1 MKKFFKKNH
10 IWLASW
16 MLLMPLAADAHL
28 SVKMEEAHLS
38 VKMEEAHLSAS
49 DASRFDASIP
59 RQKMTLQQ
67 CFQLAD
73 RQNLALQTGRKAIE
87 KAQVMQG
94 TAWDLDKT
102 EIAFSQNPASSGDTD
117 NGLTFSQSIEFPTVY
132 TARRNQLKAETQAEK
147 SRLNVT
153 SQQLRLEIANVYYAM
168 LYQTHRL
175 QILQQQDS
183 VIQRY
188 CDVAGKRY
196 KAGEARQLEF
206 LSADRMRNDNRL
218 EMTKVKNEAEN
229 LQTALM
235 ALLNT
240 TTPVVPAADNLVIS
254 QRSPMNAAFN
264 YQQTAD
270 AQYQKDLIT
279 ALDKEVKCAKTGYA
293 PSLSLALRSQLL
305 IDSWD
310 PYHINRQRFT
320 EGNFFGFE
328 VTVGVPLFYGATKA
342 KVKAAQKDREMAQ
355 MAMQQEQREKE
366 RDYQQGY
373 RRLQNASQRMEYY
386 SGENMAKA
394 KDIERL
400 STLEYENGEIS
411 YVEYASALQEAIDMR
426 LKQAEVVNE
435 YNEAVLALM
444 ALNNSL

>member
-1 MKKFFKKNH
+1 MKKFLDKNN
-10 IWLASW
+10 IVLAS
-16 MLLMPLAADAHL
+16 LLLLTHL
-28 SVKMEEAHLS
+28 S
-38 VKMEEAHLSAS
+38 SA
-49 DASRFDASIP
+49 AGVQGFDASIP
-59 RQKMTLQQ
+59 GEKITLQQ

-73 RQNLALQTGRKAIE
+73 RQNLVLQSGRKAVE
-87 KAQVMQG
+87 KAQVMLG

-132 TARRNQLKAETQAEK
+132 TARRGQLKAETQAEK

-175 QILQQQDS
+175 QILLQQDS

-188 CDVAGKRY
+188 CDVAAKRY

-270 AQYQKDLIT
+270 AQYQKDLIS
-279 ALDKEVKCAKTGYA
+279 ALDQEVKCAKTGYA

-342 KVKAAQKDREMAQ
+342 KVKAAQKDREVALL
-355 MAMQQEQREKE
+355 AMQQEQREKE
-366 RDYQQGY
+366 RDYKQGY
-373 RRLQNASQRMEYY
+373 NRLQNAIKRMEYY

>member
-1 MKKFFKKNH
+1 MKKFLDKNN
-10 IWLASW
+10 IVLASL
-16 MLLMPLAADAHL
+16 MLLLPLSA
-28 SVKMEEAHLS
+28 EAHLS
-38 VKMEEAHLSAS
+38 SAS
-49 DASRFDASIP
+49 GVQGFDASIP
-59 RQKMTLQQ
+59 GEKMTLQQ

-73 RQNLALQTGRKAIE
+73 RQNLALQSGRKAVE

-153 SQQLRLEIANVYYAM
+153 SQQLRLEIASAYYAM

-175 QILQQQDS
+175 QILLQQDS

-188 CDVAGKRY
+188 CDVAAKRY

-218 EMTKVKNEAEN
+218 EVTKVKNEAEN
-229 LQTALM
+229 LQMALM

-240 TTPVVPAADNLVIS
+240 TMPVVPAADNLVIS
-254 QRSPMNAAFN
+254 QSSPMNAAFN

-270 AQYQKDLIT
+270 AQYQKDLIS
-279 ALDKEVKCAKTGYA
+279 ALDQEVKCAKTGYA

-342 KVKAAQKDREMAQ
+342 KVKAAQKDREVAQ
-355 MAMQQEQREKE
+355 LAMLQEQREKE
-366 RDYQQGY
+366 RDYKQGY
-373 RRLQNASQRMEYY
+373 NRLQNAIKRMEYY

>member
-1 MKKFFKKNH
+1 MKKFLDKNN
-10 IWLASW
+10 IVLAS
-16 MLLMPLAADAHL
+16 LLLLTQL
-28 SVKMEEAHLS
+28 S
-38 VKMEEAHLSAS
+38 SAS
-49 DASRFDASIP
+49 GVQGFDASIP
-59 RQKMTLQQ
+59 GEKMTLQQ

-73 RQNLALQTGRKAIE
+73 RQNLALQSGRKAVE
-87 KAQVMQG
+87 KAQVMQA
-94 TAWDLDKT
+94 TAWNLDKT

-132 TARRNQLKAETQAEK
+132 TARRGQLKAETQAEK

-175 QILQQQDS
+175 QILLQQDS

-188 CDVAGKRY
+188 CDVAAKRY
-196 KAGEARQLEF
+196 RAGEARQLEF

-254 QRSPMNAAFN
+254 QSSPMNAVFN

-270 AQYQKDLIT
+270 AQYQKDLIS
-279 ALDKEVKCAKTGYA
+279 ALDQEVKCAKTGYA

-342 KVKAAQKDREMAQ
+342 KVKAAQKDREVAQ
-355 MAMQQEQREKE
+355 LAMQQEQREKE
-366 RDYQQGY
+366 RDYKQGY
-373 RRLQNASQRMEYY
+373 NRLQNAIKRMEYY

>member
-1 MKKFFKKNH
+1 
-10 IWLASW
+10 
-16 MLLMPLAADAHL
+16 MLLMPLAT
-28 SVKMEEAHLS
+28 
-38 VKMEEAHLSAS
+38 

-59 RQKMTLQQ
+59 GEKMTLQQ

-73 RQNLALQTGRKAIE
+73 RQNLALQSGRKAVE

-175 QILQQQDS
+175 QILLQQDS

-264 YQQTAD
+264 YLQTAD
-270 AQYQKDLIT
+270 AQYQKDLIS
-279 ALDKEVKCAKTGYA
+279 ALDQEVKCAKTGYA

-342 KVKAAQKDREMAQ
+342 KVKAAQKDREVALL
-355 MAMQQEQREKE
+355 AMQQEQREKE
-366 RDYQQGY
+366 RDYKQGY
-373 RRLQNASQRMEYY
+373 NRLQNAIKRMEYY

>member
-16 MLLMPLAADAHL
+16 MLLMPLATDAHL
-28 SVKMEEAHLS
+28 SVKMEDAY
-38 VKMEEAHLSAS
+38 LSAS
-49 DASRFDASIP
+49 DASCFDASIP
-59 RQKMTLQQ
+59 GEKMTLQQ
-67 CFQLAD
+67 CFELAD
-73 RQNLALQTGRKAIE
+73 RQNLALQSGRKAVE

-132 TARRNQLKAETQAEK
+132 TARRGQLKAETQAEK

-188 CDVAGKRY
+188 CAVAGKRY

-240 TTPVVPAADNLVIS
+240 TTPVVPAADNLVILQS
-254 QRSPMNAAFN
+254 SPMNAAFN

-328 VTVGVPLFYGATKA
+328 VTVGVPIFFGATKA

-386 SGENMAKA
+386 SGENLVKA

-426 LKQAEVVNE
+426 LKQAEVINE

>member
-1 MKKFFKKNH
+1 MKKFLDKNN
-10 IWLASW
+10 IVLAS
-16 MLLMPLAADAHL
+16 LLLLTHL
-28 SVKMEEAHLS
+28 S
-38 VKMEEAHLSAS
+38 SA
-49 DASRFDASIP
+49 AGVQGFDASIP
-59 RQKMTLQQ
+59 GEKMTLQQ

-73 RQNLALQTGRKAIE
+73 RQNLALQSGRKAVE

-175 QILQQQDS
+175 QILLQQDS

-270 AQYQKDLIT
+270 AQYQKDLIS
-279 ALDKEVKCAKTGYA
+279 ALDQEVKCAKTGYA

-342 KVKAAQKDREMAQ
+342 KVKAAQKDREVALL
-355 MAMQQEQREKE
+355 AMQQEQREKE
-366 RDYQQGY
+366 RDYKQGY
-373 RRLQNASQRMEYY
+373 NRLQNAIKRMEYY
-386 SGENMAKA
+386 SGENLVKA

>member
-1 MKKFFKKNH
+1 MKKFLDKNN
-10 IWLASW
+10 IVLASL
-16 MLLMPLAADAHL
+16 MLLLPLSA
-28 SVKMEEAHLS
+28 EAHLS
-38 VKMEEAHLSAS
+38 SAS
-49 DASRFDASIP
+49 GVQGFDASIP
-59 RQKMTLQQ
+59 GEKMTLQQ

-73 RQNLALQTGRKAIE
+73 RQNLALQSGRKAVE

-175 QILQQQDS
+175 QILLQQDS

-254 QRSPMNAAFN
+254 QSSPMNAAFN

-270 AQYQKDLIT
+270 AQYQKDLIS
-279 ALDKEVKCAKTGYA
+279 ALDQEVKCAKTGYA

-342 KVKAAQKDREMAQ
+342 KVKAAQKDREVALL
-355 MAMQQEQREKE
+355 AMQQEQREKE
-366 RDYQQGY
+366 RDYKQGY
-373 RRLQNASQRMEYY
+373 NRLQNAIKRMEYY

-426 LKQAEVVNE
+426 LKLAEVVNE

>member
-1 MKKFFKKNH
+1 MKKFLDKNN
-10 IWLASW
+10 IVLAS
-16 MLLMPLAADAHL
+16 LLLLTHL
-28 SVKMEEAHLS
+28 STAAGVQG
-38 VKMEEAHLSAS
+38 
-49 DASRFDASIP
+49 FDASIP
-59 RQKMTLQQ
+59 GEKMTLQQ

-73 RQNLALQTGRKAIE
+73 RQNLALLSGRKAVE
-87 KAQVMQG
+87 KAQVMQR

-132 TARRNQLKAETQAEK
+132 TARRGQLKAETQAEK

-153 SQQLRLEIANVYYAM
+153 SQQLRFEIANVYYAM

-175 QILQQQDS
+175 QILLQQDS

-188 CDVAGKRY
+188 CDVAAKRY
-196 KAGEARQLEF
+196 RAGEARQLEF

-254 QRSPMNAAFN
+254 QSSPVNAAFN

-270 AQYQKDLIT
+270 AQYQKDLIS
-279 ALDKEVKCAKTGYA
+279 ALDQEVKCAKTGYA

-342 KVKAAQKDREMAQ
+342 KVKAAQKDREVAQ
-355 MAMQQEQREKE
+355 LAMQQEQREKE
-366 RDYQQGY
+366 RDYKQGY
-373 RRLQNASQRMEYY
+373 NRLQNAIKRMEYY

>member
-1 MKKFFKKNH
+1 MKKFLDKNN
-10 IWLASW
+10 IVLAS
-16 MLLMPLAADAHL
+16 LLLLTHL
-28 SVKMEEAHLS
+28 S
-38 VKMEEAHLSAS
+38 SA
-49 DASRFDASIP
+49 AGVQGFDASIP
-59 RQKMTLQQ
+59 GEKMTLQQ
-67 CFQLAD
+67 CFELAD
-73 RQNLALQTGRKAIE
+73 KQNLALQTGRKAIE
-87 KAQVMQG
+87 KAQVMQA

-132 TARRNQLKAETQAEK
+132 TARRGQLKAETQAEK

-270 AQYQKDLIT
+270 AQYQKDLIS
-279 ALDKEVKCAKTGYA
+279 ALDQEVKCAKTGYA

-342 KVKAAQKDREMAQ
+342 KVKAAQKDREVALL
-355 MAMQQEQREKE
+355 AMQQEQREKE
-366 RDYQQGY
+366 RDYKQGY
-373 RRLQNASQRMEYY
+373 NRLQNAIKRMEYY

-411 YVEYASALQEAIDMR
+411 YVEYTSALQEAIDMR

>member
-1 MKKFFKKNH
+1 MKKFLDKNN
-10 IWLASW
+10 IVLAS
-16 MLLMPLAADAHL
+16 LLLLLPLSA
-28 SVKMEEAHLS
+28 EAHLS
-38 VKMEEAHLSAS
+38 SAS
-49 DASRFDASIP
+49 GVQGFDASIP
-59 RQKMTLQQ
+59 GEKMTLQQ

-73 RQNLALQTGRKAIE
+73 RQNLALQSGRKAVE

-94 TAWDLDKT
+94 TAWNLDKT

-175 QILQQQDS
+175 QILLQQDS

-270 AQYQKDLIT
+270 AQYQKDLIS
-279 ALDKEVKCAKTGYA
+279 ALDQEVKCAKTGYA

-342 KVKAAQKDREMAQ
+342 KVKAAQKDREVALL
-355 MAMQQEQREKE
+355 AMQQEQREKE
-366 RDYQQGY
+366 RDYKQGY
-373 RRLQNASQRMEYY
+373 NRLQNAIKRMEYY

>member
-1 MKKFFKKNH
+1 
-10 IWLASW
+10 
-16 MLLMPLAADAHL
+16 MLLLPLSA
-28 SVKMEEAHLS
+28 EAHLS
-38 VKMEEAHLSAS
+38 SAS
-49 DASRFDASIP
+49 GVQGFDASIP
-59 RQKMTLQQ
+59 GEKMTLQQ

-73 RQNLALQTGRKAIE
+73 RQNLALQSGRKAVE

-132 TARRNQLKAETQAEK
+132 TARRGQLKAETQAEK

-175 QILQQQDS
+175 QILLQQDS

-240 TTPVVPAADNLVIS
+240 TTPVVPAADNLVIPQS
-254 QRSPMNAAFN
+254 SPVNAAYN

-270 AQYQKDLIT
+270 AQYQKDLIS

-342 KVKAAQKDREMAQ
+342 KVKAAQKDREVAQ
-355 MAMQQEQREKE
+355 LAMQQEQREKE
-366 RDYQQGY
+366 RDYKQGY
-373 RRLQNASQRMEYY
+373 NRLQNAIKRMEYY

>member
-1 MKKFFKKNH
+1 MKKFLDKNN
-10 IWLASW
+10 IVLASL
-16 MLLMPLAADAHL
+16 MLLLPL
-28 SVKMEEAHLS
+28 SSEAHLS
-38 VKMEEAHLSAS
+38 SAS
-49 DASRFDASIP
+49 GVQGFDASIP
-59 RQKMTLQQ
+59 GEKMTLQQ

-73 RQNLALQTGRKAIE
+73 RQNLALQSGRKAVE

-175 QILQQQDS
+175 QILLQQDS

-188 CDVAGKRY
+188 CDVAAKRY

-240 TTPVVPAADNLVIS
+240 TTPVVPAADNLVIPQS
-254 QRSPMNAAFN
+254 SPMNAAFN

-270 AQYQKDLIT
+270 AQYQKDLIS
-279 ALDKEVKCAKTGYA
+279 ALDQEVKCAKTGYA

-342 KVKAAQKDREMAQ
+342 KVKAAQKDREVAQ
-355 MAMQQEQREKE
+355 LAMLQEQREKE
-366 RDYQQGY
+366 RDYKQGY
-373 RRLQNASQRMEYY
+373 NRLQNAIKRMEYY

>member
-1 MKKFFKKNH
+1 
-10 IWLASW
+10 
-16 MLLMPLAADAHL
+16 MLLLPLLA
-28 SVKMEEAHLS
+28 EAHLS
-38 VKMEEAHLSAS
+38 SA
-49 DASRFDASIP
+49 AGVQGFDASIP
-59 RQKMTLQQ
+59 GEKMTLQQ

-73 RQNLALQTGRKAIE
+73 RQNLALQSGRKAVE

-132 TARRNQLKAETQAEK
+132 SARRGQLKAETQAEK

-175 QILQQQDS
+175 QILLQQDS

-188 CDVAGKRY
+188 CDVAAKRY

-270 AQYQKDLIT
+270 AQYQKDLIS
-279 ALDKEVKCAKTGYA
+279 ALDQEVKCAKTGYA

-342 KVKAAQKDREMAQ
+342 KVKAAQKDREVALL
-355 MAMQQEQREKE
+355 AMQQEQREKE
-366 RDYQQGY
+366 RDYKQGY
-373 RRLQNASQRMEYY
+373 NRLQNAIKRMEYY

>member
-1 MKKFFKKNH
+1 MKKFLDKNN
-10 IWLASW
+10 IVLASL
-16 MLLMPLAADAHL
+16 MLLLPLSA
-28 SVKMEEAHLS
+28 EAHLS
-38 VKMEEAHLSAS
+38 SA
-49 DASRFDASIP
+49 AGVQGFDASIP
-59 RQKMTLQQ
+59 GEKMTLLQ

-73 RQNLALQTGRKAIE
+73 RQNLALQSGRKAVE

-132 TARRNQLKAETQAEK
+132 TARRGQLKAETQAEK

-175 QILQQQDS
+175 QILLQQDS

-229 LQTALM
+229 LQMALM

-240 TTPVVPAADNLVIS
+240 TMPVVPAADNLVIS
-254 QRSPMNAAFN
+254 QSSPMNAVFN

-270 AQYQKDLIT
+270 AQYQKDLIS

-342 KVKAAQKDREMAQ
+342 KVKAAQKDREVALL
-355 MAMQQEQREKE
+355 AMQQEQREKE
-366 RDYQQGY
+366 RDYKQGY
-373 RRLQNASQRMEYY
+373 NRLQNAIKRMEYY

-426 LKQAEVVNE
+426 LKLAEVVNE

>member
-1 MKKFFKKNH
+1 MKKFLDKNN
-10 IWLASW
+10 IVLASL
-16 MLLMPLAADAHL
+16 MLLLPLSA
-28 SVKMEEAHLS
+28 EAHLS
-38 VKMEEAHLSAS
+38 SAS
-49 DASRFDASIP
+49 GVQGFDAGIP
-59 RQKMTLQQ
+59 GEKMTLQQ

-73 RQNLALQTGRKAIE
+73 RQNLALQSGRKAVE

-175 QILQQQDS
+175 QILLQQDS

-188 CDVAGKRY
+188 CDVAAKRY

-240 TTPVVPAADNLVIS
+240 TSPVVPAADNLVIS

-270 AQYQKDLIT
+270 AQYQKDLIS
-279 ALDKEVKCAKTGYA
+279 ALDQEVKCAKTGYA

-342 KVKAAQKDREMAQ
+342 KVKAAQKDREVALL
-355 MAMQQEQREKE
+355 AMQQEQREKE
-366 RDYQQGY
+366 RDYKQGY
-373 RRLQNASQRMEYY
+373 NRLQNAIKRMEYY
-386 SGENMAKA
+386 SGENMEKA

-411 YVEYASALQEAIDMR
+411 YVEYTSALQEAIDMR
-426 LKQAEVVNE
+426 LKQAEVINE

>member
-1 MKKFFKKNH
+1 MKKFLDKNN
-10 IWLASW
+10 IVLAS
-16 MLLMPLAADAHL
+16 LLLLTHL
-28 SVKMEEAHLS
+28 S
-38 VKMEEAHLSAS
+38 SA
-49 DASRFDASIP
+49 AGVQGFDASIP
-59 RQKMTLQQ
+59 GEKMTLQQ

-73 RQNLALQTGRKAIE
+73 RQNLALQSGRKAVE

-94 TAWDLDKT
+94 TVWDLDKT

-132 TARRNQLKAETQAEK
+132 TARRGQLKAETQAEK

-175 QILQQQDS
+175 QILLQQDS

-254 QRSPMNAAFN
+254 QRSPVNAAFN

-293 PSLSLALRSQLL
+293 PSLTLALRSQLL

-342 KVKAAQKDREMAQ
+342 KVKAAQKDREVALL
-355 MAMQQEQREKE
+355 AMQQKQREKE
-366 RDYQQGY
+366 RDYKQGY
-373 RRLQNASQRMEYY
+373 NRLQNAIKRMEYY

>member
-1 MKKFFKKNH
+1 MKKFLDKNN
-10 IWLASW
+10 IVLAS
-16 MLLMPLAADAHL
+16 LLLLTHL
-28 SVKMEEAHLS
+28 S
-38 VKMEEAHLSAS
+38 SA
-49 DASRFDASIP
+49 AGVQGFDASIP
-59 RQKMTLQQ
+59 GKKMTLQQ

-73 RQNLALQTGRKAIE
+73 RQNLALQSGRKAVE

-175 QILQQQDS
+175 QILLQQDS

-254 QRSPMNAAFN
+254 QSSPMNAAFN

-270 AQYQKDLIT
+270 AQYQKDLIS
-279 ALDKEVKCAKTGYA
+279 ALDQEVKCAKTGYA

-328 VTVGVPLFYGATKA
+328 VTVGVPIFFGATKA

-386 SGENMAKA
+386 SGENLVKA

>member
-1 MKKFFKKNH
+1 MKKFLDKNN
-10 IWLASW
+10 IVLASL
-16 MLLMPLAADAHL
+16 MLLLPLSA
-28 SVKMEEAHLS
+28 EAHLS
-38 VKMEEAHLSAS
+38 SAS
-49 DASRFDASIP
+49 GVQGFDASIP
-59 RQKMTLQQ
+59 GEKMTLQQ

-73 RQNLALQTGRKAIE
+73 RQNLVLQSGRKAVE

-153 SQQLRLEIANVYYAM
+153 SQQLRLEIASAYYAM

-175 QILQQQDS
+175 QILLQQDS

-188 CDVAGKRY
+188 CDVAEKRY

-254 QRSPMNAAFN
+254 QSSPMNAVFN

-270 AQYQKDLIT
+270 AQYQKDLIS

-342 KVKAAQKDREMAQ
+342 KVKAAQKDREVAQ
-355 MAMQQEQREKE
+355 LAMQQEQREKE
-366 RDYQQGY
+366 RDYKQGY
-373 RRLQNASQRMEYY
+373 NRLQNAIKRMEYY

>member
-1 MKKFFKKNH
+1 MKKFLDKNN
-10 IWLASW
+10 IVLASL
-16 MLLMPLAADAHL
+16 MLLLPLSA
-28 SVKMEEAHLS
+28 EAHLS
-38 VKMEEAHLSAS
+38 SAS
-49 DASRFDASIP
+49 GVQGFDASIP
-59 RQKMTLQQ
+59 GEKMTLQQ

-73 RQNLALQTGRKAIE
+73 RQNLALQSGRKAVE

-132 TARRNQLKAETQAEK
+132 TARRGQLKAETQAEK

-175 QILQQQDS
+175 QILLQQDS

-240 TTPVVPAADNLVIS
+240 TTPVVPAADNLVIPQS
-254 QRSPMNAAFN
+254 SPVNAAFN

-270 AQYQKDLIT
+270 AQYQKDLIS

-342 KVKAAQKDREMAQ
+342 KVKAAQKDREVALL
-355 MAMQQEQREKE
+355 AMQQEQREKE
-366 RDYQQGY
+366 RDYKQGY
-373 RRLQNASQRMEYY
+373 NRLQNAIKRMEYY

>member
-1 MKKFFKKNH
+1 MKKFLDKNN
-10 IWLASW
+10 IVLASL
-16 MLLMPLAADAHL
+16 MLLLPLSA
-28 SVKMEEAHLS
+28 EAHLS
-38 VKMEEAHLSAS
+38 SAS
-49 DASRFDASIP
+49 GVQGFDASIP
-59 RQKMTLQQ
+59 GEKMTLQQ

-73 RQNLALQTGRKAIE
+73 RQNLALQSGRKAVE

-132 TARRNQLKAETQAEK
+132 TARRGQLKAETQAEK

-175 QILQQQDS
+175 QILLQQDS

-188 CDVAGKRY
+188 CDVAAKRY

-240 TTPVVPAADNLVIS
+240 TTPVVPAADNHVIS
-254 QRSPMNAAFN
+254 QSSPMNAVFN
-264 YQQTAD
+264 YLQTAD
-270 AQYQKDLIT
+270 AQYQKDLIS
-279 ALDKEVKCAKTGYA
+279 ALDQEVKCAKTGYA

-342 KVKAAQKDREMAQ
+342 KVKAAQKDREVALL
-355 MAMQQEQREKE
+355 AMQQEQREKE
-366 RDYQQGY
+366 RDYKQGY
-373 RRLQNASQRMEYY
+373 NRLQNAIKRMEYY

>member
-1 MKKFFKKNH
+1 MKKFLDKNN
-10 IWLASW
+10 IVLASL
-16 MLLMPLAADAHL
+16 MLLLPLSA
-28 SVKMEEAHLS
+28 EAHLS
-38 VKMEEAHLSAS
+38 SAS
-49 DASRFDASIP
+49 GVQGFDASIP
-59 RQKMTLQQ
+59 GEKMTLQQ

-73 RQNLALQTGRKAIE
+73 RQNLALQSGRKAVE
-87 KAQVMQG
+87 KTQVMQR

-132 TARRNQLKAETQAEK
+132 TARRGQLKAETQAEK

-175 QILQQQDS
+175 QILLQQDS

-254 QRSPMNAAFN
+254 QSSPMNAAFN

-270 AQYQKDLIT
+270 AQYQKDLIS
-279 ALDKEVKCAKTGYA
+279 ALDQEVKCAKTGYA

-342 KVKAAQKDREMAQ
+342 KVKAAQKDREVALL
-355 MAMQQEQREKE
+355 AMQQEQREKE
-366 RDYQQGY
+366 RDYKQGY
-373 RRLQNASQRMEYY
+373 NRLQNAIKRMEYY

-400 STLEYENGEIS
+400 STLEYKNGEIS
-411 YVEYASALQEAIDMR
+411 YVEYTSALQEAIDMR
-426 LKQAEVVNE
+426 LKQAEVINE

>member
-1 MKKFFKKNH
+1 MKKFLDKNN
-10 IWLASW
+10 IVLAS
-16 MLLMPLAADAHL
+16 LLLLTHL
-28 SVKMEEAHLS
+28 S
-38 VKMEEAHLSAS
+38 SA
-49 DASRFDASIP
+49 AGVQGFDASIP
-59 RQKMTLQQ
+59 GEKMTLQQ

-73 RQNLALQTGRKAIE
+73 RQNLALQSGRKAVE

-132 TARRNQLKAETQAEK
+132 TARRGQLKAETQAEK

-175 QILQQQDS
+175 QILLQQDS

-188 CDVAGKRY
+188 CDVAAKRY

-240 TTPVVPAADNLVIS
+240 TSPVVPAADNLVIS

-270 AQYQKDLIT
+270 AQYQKDLIS

-342 KVKAAQKDREMAQ
+342 KVKAAQKDREVALL
-355 MAMQQEQREKE
+355 AMQQEQREKE
-366 RDYQQGY
+366 RDYKQGY
-373 RRLQNASQRMEYY
+373 NRLQNAIKRMEYY
-386 SGENMAKA
+386 NGENMAKA

>member
-16 MLLMPLAADAHL
+16 MLLMPLATDAHL
-28 SVKMEEAHLS
+28 SVK
-38 VKMEEAHLSAS
+38 KEEAHLSAS
-49 DASRFDASIP
+49 DASRFDASITG
-59 RQKMTLQQ
+59 QKMTLQQ

-73 RQNLALQTGRKAIE
+73 RQNLALLSGRKAVE

-132 TARRNQLKAETQAEK
+132 TARRGQLKAETQAEK

-168 LYQTHRL
+168 LYQTRRL
-175 QILQQQDS
+175 QILLQQDS

-240 TTPVVPAADNLVIS
+240 TSPVVPAADNLVIS

-270 AQYQKDLIT
+270 AQYQKDLIS

-342 KVKAAQKDREMAQ
+342 KVKAAQKDREVALL
-355 MAMQQEQREKE
+355 AMQQEQREKE
-366 RDYQQGY
+366 RDYKQGY
-373 RRLQNASQRMEYY
+373 NRLQNAIKRMEYY
-386 SGENMAKA
+386 NGENMAKA

>member
-1 MKKFFKKNH
+1 
-10 IWLASW
+10 
-16 MLLMPLAADAHL
+16 MLLLPLSA
-28 SVKMEEAHLS
+28 EAHLS
-38 VKMEEAHLSAS
+38 SAS
-49 DASRFDASIP
+49 GVQGFDAGIP
-59 RQKMTLQQ
+59 GEKMTLQQ

-73 RQNLALQTGRKAIE
+73 RQNLALQSGRKAVE

-132 TARRNQLKAETQAEK
+132 TARRGQLKAETQAEK

-168 LYQTHRL
+168 LYQTRRL
-175 QILQQQDS
+175 QILLQQDS

-270 AQYQKDLIT
+270 AQYQKDLIS

-328 VTVGVPLFYGATKA
+328 VTVGIPLFYGATKA
-342 KVKAAQKDREMAQ
+342 KVKAAQKDREVALL
-355 MAMQQEQREKE
+355 AMQQEQREKE
-366 RDYQQGY
+366 RDYKQGY
-373 RRLQNASQRMEYY
+373 NRLQNAIKRMEYY
-386 SGENMAKA
+386 NGENMAKA

-426 LKQAEVVNE
+426 LKQAEVINE

>member
-1 MKKFFKKNH
+1 MKKFLDKNN
-10 IWLASW
+10 IVLASL
-16 MLLMPLAADAHL
+16 MLLLPLSA
-28 SVKMEEAHLS
+28 EAHLS
-38 VKMEEAHLSAS
+38 SA
-49 DASRFDASIP
+49 AGVQGFDASIP
-59 RQKMTLQQ
+59 GEKMTLQQ

-73 RQNLALQTGRKAIE
+73 RQNLALQSGRKAVE

-132 TARRNQLKAETQAEK
+132 TARRGQLKAETQAEK

-153 SQQLRLEIANVYYAM
+153 SQQLRFEIANVYYAM

-175 QILQQQDS
+175 QILLQQDS

-188 CDVAGKRY
+188 CDVAAKRY
-196 KAGEARQLEF
+196 RAGEARQLEF

-254 QRSPMNAAFN
+254 QSSPVNAAFN

-270 AQYQKDLIT
+270 AQYQKDLIS

-342 KVKAAQKDREMAQ
+342 KVKAAQKDREVAQ
-355 MAMQQEQREKE
+355 LAMQQEQREKE
-366 RDYQQGY
+366 RDYKQGY
-373 RRLQNASQRMEYY
+373 NRLQNAIKRMEYY

>member
-16 MLLMPLAADAHL
+16 MLLMPLATDAHL
-28 SVKMEEAHLS
+28 SVK
-38 VKMEEAHLSAS
+38 KEEAHLSAS
-49 DASRFDASIP
+49 DASRFDASITG
-59 RQKMTLQQ
+59 QKMTLQQ

-73 RQNLALQTGRKAIE
+73 RQNLALQSGRKAVE

-132 TARRNQLKAETQAEK
+132 TARRGQLKAETQAEK

-168 LYQTHRL
+168 LYQTRRL
-175 QILQQQDS
+175 QILLQQDS

-240 TTPVVPAADNLVIS
+240 TTPVVPAADNLVIP

-270 AQYQKDLIT
+270 AQYQKDLIS

-328 VTVGVPLFYGATKA
+328 VTVGIPLFYGATKA
-342 KVKAAQKDREMAQ
+342 KVKAAQKDCEVALL
-355 MAMQQEQREKE
+355 AMQQEQREKE
-366 RDYQQGY
+366 RDYKQGY
-373 RRLQNASQRMEYY
+373 NRLQNAIKRMEYY

>member
-1 MKKFFKKNH
+1 
-10 IWLASW
+10 
-16 MLLMPLAADAHL
+16 MLLLPLSA
-28 SVKMEEAHLS
+28 EAHLS
-38 VKMEEAHLSAS
+38 SAS
-49 DASRFDASIP
+49 GVQGFEASIP
-59 RQKMTLQQ
+59 GEKMTLQQ

-73 RQNLALQTGRKAIE
+73 RQNLALQSGRKAVE
-87 KAQVMQG
+87 KAQVMQR

-188 CDVAGKRY
+188 CDVAAKRY

-270 AQYQKDLIT
+270 AQYQKDLIS
-279 ALDKEVKCAKTGYA
+279 ALDQEVKCAKTGYA

-342 KVKAAQKDREMAQ
+342 KVKAAQKDREVALL
-355 MAMQQEQREKE
+355 AMQQEQREKE
-366 RDYQQGY
+366 RDYKQGY
-373 RRLQNASQRMEYY
+373 NRLQNAIKRMEYY

>member
-1 MKKFFKKNH
+1 
-10 IWLASW
+10 
-16 MLLMPLAADAHL
+16 MLLLPLSA
-28 SVKMEEAHLS
+28 EAHLS
-38 VKMEEAHLSAS
+38 SAS
-49 DASRFDASIP
+49 GVQGFDASIP
-59 RQKMTLQQ
+59 GEKMTLQQ

-73 RQNLALQTGRKAIE
+73 RQNLALQSGRKAVE
-87 KAQVMQG
+87 KAQVMQR

-132 TARRNQLKAETQAEK
+132 TARRGQLKAETQAEK

-254 QRSPMNAAFN
+254 QRSPVNAAFN

-270 AQYQKDLIT
+270 AQYQKDLIS
-279 ALDKEVKCAKTGYA
+279 ALDQEVKCAKTGYA

-342 KVKAAQKDREMAQ
+342 KVKAAQKDREVALL
-355 MAMQQEQREKE
+355 AMQQEQREKE
-366 RDYQQGY
+366 RDYKQGY
-373 RRLQNASQRMEYY
+373 NRLQNAIKRMEYY

-411 YVEYASALQEAIDMR
+411 YVEYTSALQEAIDMR

>member
-1 MKKFFKKNH
+1 MKKFLDKNN
-10 IWLASW
+10 IVLASL
-16 MLLMPLAADAHL
+16 MLLLPLSA
-28 SVKMEEAHLS
+28 EAHLS
-38 VKMEEAHLSAS
+38 SALGVQG
-49 DASRFDASIP
+49 FDASIP
-59 RQKMTLQQ
+59 GEKMTLQQ

-73 RQNLALQTGRKAIE
+73 RQNLALQSGRKAVE

-175 QILQQQDS
+175 QILLQQDS

-196 KAGEARQLEF
+196 RAGEARQLEF

-254 QRSPMNAAFN
+254 QSSPMNAAFN

-270 AQYQKDLIT
+270 AQYQKDLIS
-279 ALDKEVKCAKTGYA
+279 ALDQEVKCAKTGYA

-342 KVKAAQKDREMAQ
+342 KVKAAQKDREVALL
-355 MAMQQEQREKE
+355 AMQQEQREKE
-366 RDYQQGY
+366 RDYKQGY
-373 RRLQNASQRMEYY
+373 NRLQNAIKRMEYY
-386 SGENMAKA
+386 SGENMEKA

>member
-1 MKKFFKKNH
+1 MKKFLDKNN
-10 IWLASW
+10 IVLAS
-16 MLLMPLAADAHL
+16 LLLLTHL
-28 SVKMEEAHLS
+28 S
-38 VKMEEAHLSAS
+38 SA
-49 DASRFDASIP
+49 AGVQGFDASIP
-59 RQKMTLQQ
+59 GEKMTLQQ
-67 CFQLAD
+67 CFELAD
-73 RQNLALQTGRKAIE
+73 KQNLALQTGRKAIE
-87 KAQVMQG
+87 KAQVMQA

-132 TARRNQLKAETQAEK
+132 TARRGQLKAETQAEK

-240 TTPVVPAADNLVIS
+240 TMPVVPAADNLVIS

-270 AQYQKDLIT
+270 AQYQKDLIS
-279 ALDKEVKCAKTGYA
+279 ALDQEVKCAKTGYA

-342 KVKAAQKDREMAQ
+342 KVKAAQKDREVALL
-355 MAMQQEQREKE
+355 AMQQEQREKE
-366 RDYQQGY
+366 RDYKQGY
-373 RRLQNASQRMEYY
+373 NRLQNAIKRMEYY

>member
-1 MKKFFKKNH
+1 MKKFLDKNN
-10 IWLASW
+10 IVLAS
-16 MLLMPLAADAHL
+16 LLLLLPLSA
-28 SVKMEEAHLS
+28 EAHLS
-38 VKMEEAHLSAS
+38 SAS
-49 DASRFDASIP
+49 GVQGFDASIP
-59 RQKMTLQQ
+59 GEKMTLQQ

-73 RQNLALQTGRKAIE
+73 RQNLALQSGRKAVE

-175 QILQQQDS
+175 QILLQQDS

-270 AQYQKDLIT
+270 AQYQKDLIS
-279 ALDKEVKCAKTGYA
+279 ALDQEVKCAKTGYA

-342 KVKAAQKDREMAQ
+342 KVKAAQKDREVALL
-355 MAMQQEQREKE
+355 AMQQEQREKE
-366 RDYQQGY
+366 RDYKQGY
-373 RRLQNASQRMEYY
+373 NRLQNAIKRMEYY

-426 LKQAEVVNE
+426 LKQAEVINE

>member
-1 MKKFFKKNH
+1 MKKFLDKNN
-10 IWLASW
+10 IVLASL
-16 MLLMPLAADAHL
+16 MLLLPLSA
-28 SVKMEEAHLS
+28 EAHLS
-38 VKMEEAHLSAS
+38 SAS
-49 DASRFDASIP
+49 GVQGFDASIP
-59 RQKMTLQQ
+59 GEKMTLQQ

-73 RQNLALQTGRKAIE
+73 RQNLALLSGRKAVE

-132 TARRNQLKAETQAEK
+132 TARRGQLKAETQAEK

-153 SQQLRLEIANVYYAM
+153 SQQLRFEIANVYYAM

-175 QILQQQDS
+175 QILLQQDS

-188 CDVAGKRY
+188 CDVAAKRY
-196 KAGEARQLEF
+196 RAGEARQLEF

-254 QRSPMNAAFN
+254 QSSPMNAAFN

-270 AQYQKDLIT
+270 AQYQKDLIS
-279 ALDKEVKCAKTGYA
+279 ALDQEVKCAKTGYA

-342 KVKAAQKDREMAQ
+342 KVKAAQKDREVAQ
-355 MAMQQEQREKE
+355 LAMQQEQREKE
-366 RDYQQGY
+366 RDYKQGY
-373 RRLQNASQRMEYY
+373 NRLQNAIKRMEYY

-426 LKQAEVVNE
+426 LKQVEVVNE

>member
-1 MKKFFKKNH
+1 MKKFLDKNN
-10 IWLASW
+10 IVLAFL
-16 MLLMPLAADAHL
+16 MLLLPLSA
-28 SVKMEEAHLS
+28 EAHLS
-38 VKMEEAHLSAS
+38 SAS
-49 DASRFDASIP
+49 GVQGFDASIP
-59 RQKMTLQQ
+59 GEKMTLQQ

-73 RQNLALQTGRKAIE
+73 RQNLALQSGRKAVE

-132 TARRNQLKAETQAEK
+132 TARRGQLKAETQAEK

-175 QILQQQDS
+175 QILLQQDS

-240 TTPVVPAADNLVIS
+240 TTPVVPAADNLVIP
-254 QRSPMNAAFN
+254 QRSPVNAAFN

-270 AQYQKDLIT
+270 AQYQKDLIS
-279 ALDKEVKCAKTGYA
+279 ALDQEVKCAKTGYA

-342 KVKAAQKDREMAQ
+342 KVKAAQKDREVAQ
-355 MAMQQEQREKE
+355 LAMQQEQREKE
-366 RDYQQGY
+366 RDYKQGY
-373 RRLQNASQRMEYY
+373 NRLQNAIKRMEYY

>member
-1 MKKFFKKNH
+1 MKKFLDKNT
-10 IWLASW
+10 IVLASL
-16 MLLMPLAADAHL
+16 MLLLPLSA
-28 SVKMEEAHLS
+28 EAHLS
-38 VKMEEAHLSAS
+38 SAS
-49 DASRFDASIP
+49 GVQGFDASIP
-59 RQKMTLQQ
+59 GEKMTLQQ

-73 RQNLALQTGRKAIE
+73 RQNLALQSGRKAVE

-153 SQQLRLEIANVYYAM
+153 SQQLRLEIASAYYAM

-175 QILQQQDS
+175 QILLQQDS

-196 KAGEARQLEF
+196 RAGEARQLEF

-254 QRSPMNAAFN
+254 QSSPMNAVFN

-270 AQYQKDLIT
+270 AQYQKDLIS
-279 ALDKEVKCAKTGYA
+279 ALDQEVKCAKTGYA

-342 KVKAAQKDREMAQ
+342 KVKAAQKDREVAQ
-355 MAMQQEQREKE
+355 LAMLQEQREKE
-366 RDYQQGY
+366 RDYKQGY
-373 RRLQNASQRMEYY
+373 NRLQNAIKRMEYY

>member
-1 MKKFFKKNH
+1 MKKLFNKNY
-10 IWLASW
+10 IVMASL
-16 MLLMPLAADAHL
+16 MVLMPLSA
-28 SVKMEEAHLS
+28 EAHLPS
-38 VKMEEAHLSAS
+38 SA
-49 DASRFDASIP
+49 DAQHFDAAISG
-59 RQKMTLQQ
+59 QKMTLQQ
-67 CFQLAD
+67 CFELAGK
-73 RQNLALQTGRKAIE
+73 QNIALQTGRKAIE
-87 KAQVMQG
+87 RAQVMQG

-132 TARRNQLKAETQAEK
+132 AARRGQLKAETQAEK

-175 QILQQQDS
+175 QILLQQDS

-196 KAGEARQLEF
+196 RAGEARQLEF

-254 QRSPMNAAFN
+254 QSSPMNAVFN

-270 AQYQKDLIT
+270 AQYQKDLIS
-279 ALDKEVKCAKTGYA
+279 ALDQEVKCAKTGYA

-342 KVKAAQKDREMAQ
+342 KVKAAQKDREVAQ
-355 MAMQQEQREKE
+355 LAMQQEQREKE
-366 RDYQQGY
+366 RDYKQGY
-373 RRLQNASQRMEYY
+373 NRLQNAIKRMEYY
-386 SGENMAKA
+386 SGENITKA

>member
-1 MKKFFKKNH
+1 MKKFLDKNN
-10 IWLASW
+10 IVLASL
-16 MLLMPLAADAHL
+16 MLLLPLSA
-28 SVKMEEAHLS
+28 EAHLS
-38 VKMEEAHLSAS
+38 SA
-49 DASRFDASIP
+49 AGVQGFDASIP
-59 RQKMTLQQ
+59 GEKMTLQQ

-73 RQNLALQTGRKAIE
+73 RQNIALQSGRKAVE
-87 KAQVMQG
+87 KAQVMQR

-132 TARRNQLKAETQAEK
+132 TARRGQLKAETQAEK

-153 SQQLRLEIANVYYAM
+153 SQQLRFEIANVYYAM

-175 QILQQQDS
+175 QILLQQDS

-229 LQTALM
+229 LQMALM

-270 AQYQKDLIT
+270 AQYQKDLIS
-279 ALDKEVKCAKTGYA
+279 ALDQEVKCAKTGYA

-342 KVKAAQKDREMAQ
+342 KVKAAQKDREVAQ
-355 MAMQQEQREKE
+355 LAMQQEQREKE
-366 RDYQQGY
+366 RDYKQGY
-373 RRLQNASQRMEYY
+373 NRLQNAIKRMEYY

>member
-1 MKKFFKKNH
+1 
-10 IWLASW
+10 
-16 MLLMPLAADAHL
+16 MLLLPLSA
-28 SVKMEEAHLS
+28 EAHLS
-38 VKMEEAHLSAS
+38 SAS
-49 DASRFDASIP
+49 GVQGFDASIP
-59 RQKMTLQQ
+59 GEKMTLQQ

-73 RQNLALQTGRKAIE
+73 RQNLALQSGRKAVE

-132 TARRNQLKAETQAEK
+132 TARRGQLKAETQAEK

-153 SQQLRLEIANVYYAM
+153 SQQLRFEIANVYYAM

-175 QILQQQDS
+175 QILLQQDS

-196 KAGEARQLEF
+196 RAGEARQLEF

-254 QRSPMNAAFN
+254 QSSPMNAVFN

-270 AQYQKDLIT
+270 AQYQKDLIS
-279 ALDKEVKCAKTGYA
+279 ALDQEVKCAKTGYA

-342 KVKAAQKDREMAQ
+342 KVKAAQKDREVAQ
-355 MAMQQEQREKE
+355 LAMQQEQREKE
-366 RDYQQGY
+366 RDYKQGY
-373 RRLQNASQRMEYY
+373 NRLQNAIKRMEYY